1 MAAKKS
7 SADTSGAFNNLASNF
22 GSYKLISMP
31 EGSDGN
37 VGVRNPSGVF
47 LNLWAVW
54 HNRIGYI
61 IASFTTTLISEP
73 EYPSLA
79 WPNYMKSSSVSE
91 FGVLPSLILNMVIL
105 PWTSGRGM

>member
-47 LNLWAVW
+47 LNL
-54 HNRIGYI
+54 
-61 IASFTTTLISEP
+61 
-73 EYPSLA
+73 
-79 WPNYMKSSSVSE
+79 
-91 FGVLPSLILNMVIL
+91 
-105 PWTSGRGM
+105 